1 MRHASSVLI
10 KSLITTWAKT
20 MDDLTKALQLL
31 RKAKPII
38 ERSLGKTETVP
49 PDELGDEHPASI
61 LADIEEFLL
70 KAQEP
75 P

>member
-1 MRHASSVLI
+1 
-10 KSLITTWAKT
+10 

-38 ERSLGKTETVP
+38 ERALGKAETAP
-49 PDELGDEHPASI
+49 PDELGGEDPTRI